1 MKRLLFI
8 LLMSSSFLSVAQDQN
23 VIELPIGW
31 SLFGF
36 NCMEPIDVEQAFSP
50 ISDSI
55 VIVKD
60 FLGYVYL
67 PEYGVNTIGNL
78 EYGKGYQIKM
88 THEVQGFEFC
98 EYSCDNDANTDSL
111 QQIIDSTYTLINEL
125 EEELS
130 LYGCTVDS
138 ACNFNNVAEID
149 DGSCEYAQ
157 YGFDCYGNELTEYQ
171 VGDYVQG
178 GIVFYINEEEGYG
191 LVSALEDVTEGANMG
206 VQGTADG
213 FEWGCYQEFVSGADG
228 IYYDSGFQNTL
239 DIVAYNCQTEN
250 GGITAAQA
258 TLNYE
263 YEGYTDWFLPSK
275 YQLEE
280 MHFAIGGGGP
290 LSNNIGGFEIG
301 ITSSS
306 AYWSSS
312 EVNGAGA
319 FAIFFNT
326 GGVQNY
332 FEYYSLRV
340 RAIRA
345 YSIQLFEG
353 CSYPEACNYN
363 SLVEEED
370 GSCIYPTPGLDCNG
384 NGQQAPI
391 EVGSFAEGGIVFY
404 IDETGE
410 HGLVAALEDITE
422 GINIQDWGSV
432 DGLEWSCVGVN
443 VSGADGMNIGT
454 GYQNTL
460 DIVAQNC
467 QTVNGGVSA
476 AQATLNYES
485 EGYSDWFL
493 PSLNELDEMY
503 EILGNDGEVFNLGG
517 FDTNDYSYYW
527 SSSEQFNSTN
537 NRVFSVKFNNGL
549 TPTIEKDF
557 PLRVRAIRAF

>member
-1 MKRLLFI
+1 MRKLFIAFFI
-8 LLMSSSFLSVAQDQN
+8 LLSPLSHAQSTN
-23 VIELPIGW
+23 HVELPVGW

-36 NCMEPIDVEQAFSP
+36 NCQNSQNVVEAFSP
-50 ISDSI
+50 IVDSI

-60 FLGYVYL
+60 YLGYVYL
-67 PEYGVNTIGNL
+67 PEYGVNTIGDL

-88 THEVQGFEFC
+88 THEVEGFQFC
-98 EYSCDNDANTDSL
+98 ENVCSDAEVNTDSL
-111 QQIIDSTYTLINEL
+111 LQIIDSTNNVVANLQAQ
-125 EEELS
+125 LS

-149 DGSCEYAQ
+149 NGSCEYAQ

-191 LVSALEDVTEGANMG
+191 LVSALEDVSEGANMG
-206 VQGTADG
+206 TQGTPDG

-239 DIVAYNCQTEN
+239 DIVAYDCQTEN

-263 YEGYTDWFLPSK
+263 YDGYTDWFLPSK

-290 LSNNIGGFEIG
+290 LASNIGNFEIG

-312 EVNGAGA
+312 EVNGSGA

-353 CSYPEACNYN
+353 CSHPEACNYN
-363 SLVEEED
+363 SLVEEEN
-370 GSCIYPTPGLDCNG
+370 GSCVYPSPGLDCNG
-384 NGQQAPI
+384 NEQQAPI

-404 IDETGE
+404 VDETGE
-410 HGLVAALEDITE
+410 HGLVAALEDIAE
-422 GINIQDWGSV
+422 GINIQDWGSS
-432 DGLEWSCVGVN
+432 DGLEWGCVDVN
-443 VSGADGMNIGT
+443 VSGADEMNIGA

-485 EGYSDWFL
+485 EGYSDWFP
-493 PSLNELDEMY
+493 PSLNQLDEMY
-503 EILGNDGEVFNLGG
+503 EVLGNNGEEFNVGG
-517 FDTNDYSYYW
+517 FETNDYSYYW
-527 SSSEQFNSTN
+527 TSTEKTSESAHSVNFSNGNSAGFGKM
-537 NRVFSVKFNNGL
+537 FS
-549 TPTIEKDF
+549 
-557 PLRVRAIRAF
+557 LRVRAIRAF